1 MYLFHDEEIQYH
13 HFATIQQD
21 LLVFIDIGS
30 HIISYNMC
38 TYLACNIEVFL
49 CVD

>member
-1 MYLFHDEEIQYH
+1 MYLFHDGEIQYH
-13 HFATIQQD
+13 NFVAIQQD
-21 LLVFIDIGS
+21 LLVFIDTGY
-30 HIISYNMC
+30 HVMC